1 MVQRI
6 SLVSLA
12 LSLAV
17 GVGAAAGQQRPIA
30 GKVVSAA
37 TTEPIAGA
45 TVSVVGT
52 PIAAI
57 TNDRGEFS
65 LSAPEGPATI
75 LVRSVGYRSARVS
88 VAGDVTTA
96 TVSLEQDVFNLEAV
110 VITGQA
116 TAVQQRNLAN
126 AVTTVSAEELNRA
139 PAQTLESALQ
149 GKVPGALVQ
158 LNSGA
163 PGGGGQITFRG
174 VTTIN
179 AGVDPVIVVDG
190 LVIANDAIAS
200 NMNAITAAAAGGN
213 SSTQDNAVNRI
224 ADLNPNDI
232 QSTQF
237 LKGASAAAIYGAQ
250 AANGVIIIT
259 TRRGHPGAPRFTATQ
274 RFGTFSLANKMG
286 LRKFADTTEAFGV
299 WAPQVPRDTATRT
312 LIRGYCNLPN
322 GACPFF
328 DNEQALY
335 GEHQLAAETDVSVT
349 GGNDQTTYYLSGL
362 VKKDGGIAPKTG
374 YQKQSIRAN
383 LDQVLGTRFKVSV
396 NLNAIHD
403 ISNRG
408 ISNNDNTG
416 TSTYLVYPTTP
427 SFVDL
432 RPSNGVYPLNPFA
445 PSNPLQTFAE
455 LKNAEDVWRILG
467 TSTAKM
473 DAVTTPTQH
482 LVFSLT
488 GGLDFFSQRNDV
500 LSPANLQYEPF
511 DGQPG
516 TVVLGKA
523 TDLRLNLVGS
533 VVHTYTPASNAF
545 QATTSAGFQYE
556 NRDLNLTNLVGRT
569 IALGLQDVSQATS
582 LTSSQSLQPVKN
594 VGIYGQEEVLLVN
607 QRLLLT
613 AGIRADRSSVN
624 GDPRKYYFFPKA
636 AASYRFVQPMGGI
649 DEFKLRAAWGQT
661 GNPPLFGARYV
672 VDSTQVV
679 GGQFGQF
686 PALQLGDP
694 NIKPERNTEIEGGF
708 DATFGKEFATLG
720 VTYYR
725 KTVTDLLLVQSL
737 APSTGYATRVFNAP
751 GAQLSNWGVEVAA
764 AVSPVRTAD
773 VNWIIRGTFDLNR
786 SNIDS
791 LPVPAFNTGG
801 FGTSLGAYRI
811 EQGKSATQI
820 VGSEGHVGDANPDFR
835 AGLSSDLT
843 FKRFSL
849 GFTWE
854 WKHGGDIINLTQLL
868 FDAFGNSVDQVSAGD
883 TRISTWAGGCGGTGC
898 TKVYVQDG
906 SYLKL
911 RELSVGYDLPPS
923 VPQHFGMRTARIS
936 FSGRNLLRFTPY
948 KGLDPEVSNFGNQ
961 AIARNID
968 VAPFPP
974 SRSFFFSIDVGF

>member
-1 MVQRI
+1 MPRASFVT
-6 SLVSLA
+6 LA

-17 GVGAAAGQQRPIA
+17 GLGAAAQQRSIR

-37 TTEPIAGA
+37 TAEPTAGA
-45 TVSVVGT
+45 SVAVAGT
-52 PIAAI
+52 PITAL

-65 LSAPEGPATI
+65 LSAPEGAVTL
-75 LVRSVGYRSARVS
+75 LVRAVGFKHAQIP
-88 VAGDVTTA
+88 VAAGVGDVTA
-96 TVSLEQDVFNLEAV
+96 RLEQDVFNLEAV

-116 TAVQQRNLAN
+116 TGVEQRNLAN
-126 AVTTVSAEELNRA
+126 AVTTVSAAQLNRA
-139 PAQTLESALQ
+139 PTQTLESALQ

-158 LNSGA
+158 MNSGA
-163 PGGGGQITFRG
+163 PGGGGQIAFRG

-179 AGVDPVIVVDG
+179 AGVDPLIVVDG

-200 NMNAITAAAAGGN
+200 NMNAITAAAGGGN
-213 SSTQDNAVNRI
+213 ASNQDNPVNRL

-232 QSTQF
+232 QDIQT
-237 LKGASAAAIYGAQ
+237 LKGASAAAIYGSQ

-259 TRRGHPGAPRFTATQ
+259 TRRGRPGAPRFSVAQ
-274 RFGTFSLANKMG
+274 RFGTFGVANKMG
-286 LRKFADTTEAFGV
+286 ARKFNDTTEAFGV
-299 WAPQVPRDTATRT
+299 FAPKVPRDTATRT
-312 LIRGYCNLPN
+312 VIRGLCNLP
-322 GACPFF
+322 GGKCPFF
-328 DNEQALY
+328 DNEQPLY
-335 GEHQLAAETDVSVT
+335 GEHQLSAETDASVT

-362 VKKDGGIAPKTG
+362 VKKDGGIAPNTG

-383 LDQVLGTRFKVSV
+383 LDQALGSRFKVSL

-403 ISNRG
+403 LSKRG

-427 SFVDL
+427 SFLDL
-432 RPSNGVYPLNPFA
+432 RPVNGVYPVNPFA

-455 LKNAEDVWRILG
+455 LKNSEDVWRILG
-467 TSTAKM
+467 TSTAKV
-473 DAVTTPTQH
+473 DVVTTPTQH
-482 LVFSLT
+482 LVFNLT

-523 TDLRLNLVGS
+523 NDLRLNLVGS
-533 VVHTYTPASNAF
+533 AVHTYTPASNAF

-569 IALGLQDVSQATS
+569 IALGLQNVSQATS
-582 LTSSQSLQPVKN
+582 LTSSQSEQPVKN
-594 VGIYGQEEVLLVN
+594 MGIYGQEEVLLAD

-624 GDPRKYYFFPKA
+624 GDPRKFYFFPKA
-636 AASYRFVQPMGGI
+636 AASYRFVQPLGGV
-649 DEFKLRAAWGQT
+649 DELKLRAAWGQT
-661 GNPPLFGARYV
+661 GNPPLFGGRYV

-694 NIKPERNTEIEGGF
+694 NIKPERNTEIEAGL
-708 DATFGKEFATLG
+708 DATFGKEFATLS
-720 VTYYR
+720 VSLYR
-725 KTVTDLLLVQSL
+725 KTITDLLLVQSL
-737 APSTGYATRVFNAP
+737 APSTGYASRIFNAP
-751 GAQLSNWGVEVAA
+751 GAQLSDRGIEIAA
-764 AVSPVRTAD
+764 EVSPVRKPE
-773 VNWIIRGTFDLNR
+773 VNWIIRGTFDLSRN
-786 SNIDS
+786 NVDS
-791 LPVPAFNTGG
+791 LPVPAFNTLG
-801 FGTSLGAYRI
+801 FGTSLGAFRI

-843 FKRFSL
+843 YKQLSL

-868 FDAFGNSVDQVSAGD
+868 YDAFGNSVDQVPAGD
-883 TRISTWAGGCGGTGC
+883 TRISTWADSANPQ

-911 RELSVGYDLPPS
+911 RELTVGYDLPPS

-961 AIARNID
+961 AIGRNID

-974 SRSFFFSIDVGF
+974 NRSFFFSIDVGF

>member
-1 MVQRI
+1 VLSRV
-6 SLVSLA
+6 SFVSLA
-12 LSLAV
+12 LSLVV
-17 GVGAAAGQQRPIA
+17 GVGAAAQQRPIR

-37 TTEPIAGA
+37 TAEPVAGA
-45 TVSVVGT
+45 SVAVAGT
-52 PIAAI
+52 PITAL

-65 LSAPEGPATI
+65 LAAPEGAVTL
-75 LVRSVGYRSARVS
+75 LVRSVGFKHAQLP
-88 VAGDVTTA
+88 VAAGGGDVT
-96 TVSLEQDVFNLEAV
+96 VRLEQDVFNLEAV

-116 TAVQQRNLAN
+116 TGVEQRNLAN
-126 AVTTVSAEELNRA
+126 AVTTVTAAQLNRA
-139 PAQTLESALQ
+139 PTQTLESALQ

-158 LNSGA
+158 MNSGA
-163 PGGGGQITFRG
+163 PGGGGQIAFRG

-179 AGVDPVIVVDG
+179 AGVDPLIVVDG

-213 SSTQDNAVNRI
+213 ASNQDNPVNRL
-224 ADLNPNDI
+224 ADLNPSDI
-232 QSTQF
+232 QDIQT
-237 LKGASAAAIYGAQ
+237 LKGASAAAIYGSQ

-259 TRRGHPGAPRFTATQ
+259 TRRGRPGAPRFSITQ

-286 LRKFADTTEAFGV
+286 ARKFNDTTEAFGV
-299 WAPQVPRDTATRT
+299 FASQVPRDTATRT
-312 LIRGYCNLPN
+312 VIRGLCNLP
-322 GACPFF
+322 GGKCPFF
-328 DNEQALY
+328 DNEQPLY
-335 GEHQLAAETDVSVT
+335 GEHQLAAETDASVT

-362 VKKDGGIAPKTG
+362 VKKDGGIAPNTS

-383 LDQVLGTRFKVSV
+383 LDQVLGSRFKVSL

-403 ISNRG
+403 LSNRG

-427 SFVDL
+427 SFLDL
-432 RPSNGVYPLNPFA
+432 RPVNGVYPINPFA

-455 LKNAEDVWRILG
+455 LKNSEDVWRVLG
-467 TSTAKM
+467 TSTAKV
-473 DAVTTPTQH
+473 DALTTPTQH
-482 LVFSLT
+482 LVFNLT

-500 LSPANLQYEPF
+500 LSPADLQYEPF

-523 TDLRLNLVGS
+523 SDLRLNLVGS

-569 IALGLQDVSQATS
+569 IALGLQNVSQATS
-582 LTSSQSLQPVKN
+582 LTSSQSEQPVKN
-594 VGIYGQEEVLLVN
+594 IGIYGQEEVLLAD

-624 GDPRKYYFFPKA
+624 GDPRKFYFFPKA
-636 AASYRFVQPMGGI
+636 AASYRFVQPIGGI
-649 DEFKLRAAWGQT
+649 DELKLRAAWGQT
-661 GNPPLFGARYV
+661 GNPPLFGGRYV

-694 NIKPERNTEIEGGF
+694 SIKPERNTEIEAGL

-720 VTYYR
+720 VTVYR
-725 KTVTDLLLVQSL
+725 KIVTDLLLVQSL
-737 APSTGYATRVFNAP
+737 APSTGFATRIFNAP
-751 GAQLSNWGVEVAA
+751 GAQLSDKGIEIAA
-764 AVSPVRTAD
+764 AVSPVRKPD
-773 VNWIIRGTFDLNR
+773 VNWIVRGTFDLSR
-786 SNIDS
+786 SNVDS
-791 LPVPAFNTGG
+791 LPVPAFNTLG
-801 FGTSLGAYRI
+801 FGTSLGAFRI

-835 AGLSSDLT
+835 VGLSSDLT
-843 FKRFSL
+843 YKRLNL

-868 FDAFGNSVDQVSAGD
+868 YDAFGNSVDQVSAGD
-883 TRISTWAGGCGGTGC
+883 KRISTWAAGCGGTGC

-911 RELSVGYDLPPS
+911 RELNVGYELPSAIPS
-923 VPQHFGMRTARIS
+923 HFGMRTARIS

-961 AIARNID
+961 AIGRNID

>member
-1 MVQRI
+1 MVQRT
-6 SLVSLA
+6 LLASLA

-17 GVGAAAGQQRPIA
+17 GIGAAAGQQRPIT

-37 TTEPIAGA
+37 TTEPVAGA
-45 TVSVVGT
+45 RIVVVGT
-52 PIAAI
+52 PITAI

-65 LSAPEGPATI
+65 LSAPEGAVTL
-75 LVRSVGYRSARVS
+75 LVRGVGFKHVQLPVLAGT
-88 VAGDVTTA
+88 GDVT
-96 TVSLEQDVFNLEAV
+96 VRLEQDVFNLEAV

-116 TAVQQRNLAN
+116 TGVEQRNLAN
-126 AVTTVSAEELNRA
+126 AVTTVSAAQLNRA
-139 PAQTLESALQ
+139 PTPTLESALQ
-149 GKVPGALVQ
+149 GKIPGALVQ
-158 LNSGA
+158 MNSGA
-163 PGGGGQITFRG
+163 PGGGGQIAFRG

-179 AGVDPVIVVDG
+179 GGVDPLIVVDG
-190 LVIANDAIAS
+190 MVIANDAIAS
-200 NMNAITAAAAGGN
+200 NMNAVTAAAAGGN
-213 SSTQDNAVNRI
+213 ASNQDNPVNRL

-232 QSTQF
+232 QDIQA
-237 LKGASAAAIYGAQ
+237 LKGASAAAIYGSQ

-259 TRRGHPGAPRFTATQ
+259 TRRGRPGAPRFSVTQ
-274 RFGTFSLANKMG
+274 RFGTFGVANQMG
-286 LRKFADTTEAFGV
+286 ARPFNDTTEAFGV
-299 WAPQVPRDTATRT
+299 FAPKVPRDTATRT
-312 LIRGYCNLPN
+312 VIRGLCNLP
-322 GACPFF
+322 GGKCPFF
-328 DNEQALY
+328 NNEQPLY
-335 GEHQLAAETDVSVT
+335 GEHQLAAETDASVT

-383 LDQVLGTRFKVSV
+383 LDQVLGSRFKVSL
-396 NLNAIHD
+396 NLNAIHSL
-403 ISNRG
+403 SNRG

-427 SFVDL
+427 SFLDL
-432 RPSNGVYPLNPFA
+432 RPVNGLYPINPFA

-455 LKNAEDVWRILG
+455 LRNSEDVWRVLG
-467 TSTAKM
+467 TSTAKV
-473 DAVTTPTQH
+473 DVVTTPTQH
-482 LVFSLT
+482 LVFNLT

-500 LSPANLQYEPF
+500 LSPADLQYEPF

-523 TDLRLNLVGS
+523 SDLRLNLVGS

-569 IALGLQDVSQATS
+569 IALGLQNVSQATS
-582 LTSSQSLQPVKN
+582 LTSSQSEQPVKN
-594 VGIYGQEEVLLVN
+594 AGIYGQEEVLMAD

-624 GDPRKYYFFPKA
+624 GDPRKFYFFPKA
-636 AASYRFVQPMGGI
+636 AASYRFGQPLGGI
-649 DEFKLRAAWGQT
+649 DELKLRAAWGQT

-694 NIKPERNTEIEGGF
+694 NIKPERNTEIEAGV

-720 VTYYR
+720 VTVYR
-725 KTVTDLLLVQSL
+725 KVVTDLLLVQSL
-737 APSTGYATRVFNAP
+737 APSTGYATRIFNAP
-751 GAQLSNWGVEVAA
+751 AAQLSDRGIEIAA
-764 AVSPVRTAD
+764 AVSPVRKPD
-773 VNWIIRGTFDLNR
+773 VNWIIRGTFDLSR

-791 LPVPAFNTGG
+791 LPVPAFNTLG
-801 FGTSLGAYRI
+801 FGTSLGAFRI

-835 AGLSSDLT
+835 VGLSSDLT
-843 FKRFSL
+843 YDRLSL

-868 FDAFGNSVDQVSAGD
+868 YDAFGNSVDQVPAGD
-883 TRISTWAGGCGGTGC
+883 TRISTWADPVNPK

-911 RELSVGYDLPPS
+911 RELSVGYELPAS

-961 AIARNID
+961 AIGRNID

-974 SRSFFFSIDVGF
+974 TRSFFFSIDVGF

>member
-1 MVQRI
+1 MIPRV
-6 SLVSLA
+6 LFVSFA

-17 GVGAAAGQQRPIA
+17 GLGAAAQQRSIR

-37 TTEPIAGA
+37 TAEPVAGA
-45 TVSVVGT
+45 SVAVAGT
-52 PIAAI
+52 PITAL

-65 LSAPEGPATI
+65 LSAPEGAVTL
-75 LVRSVGYRSARVS
+75 LVRGVGFKHAQIPVAAG
-88 VAGDVTTA
+88 AGDVTA
-96 TVSLEQDVFNLEAV
+96 QLEQDVFNLEAV

-116 TAVQQRNLAN
+116 TGVEQRNLAN
-126 AVTTVSAEELNRA
+126 AVTTVSAAQLNRA
-139 PAQTLESALQ
+139 PTQSLESALQ

-158 LNSGA
+158 MNSGA
-163 PGGGGQITFRG
+163 PGGGGQIAFRG

-179 AGVDPVIVVDG
+179 AGVDPLIVVDG

-213 SSTQDNAVNRI
+213 ASNQDNPVNRI

-232 QSTQF
+232 QDIQA
-237 LKGASAAAIYGAQ
+237 LKGASAAAIYGSQ

-259 TRRGHPGAPRFTATQ
+259 TRRGRPGAPRFSVTQ
-274 RFGTFSLANKMG
+274 RFGTFGVANKMG
-286 LRKFADTTEAFGV
+286 ARKFNDTTEAFGV
-299 WAPQVPRDTATRT
+299 FAPKVPRDTATRT
-312 LIRGYCNLPN
+312 VIRGLCNLP
-322 GACPFF
+322 GGKCPFF
-328 DNEQALY
+328 DNEQPLY
-335 GEHQLAAETDVSVT
+335 GEHQLAAETDASVT

-362 VKKDGGIAPKTG
+362 VKKDGGIAPNTG

-383 LDQVLGTRFKVSV
+383 LDQLLGSRFKVSL

-403 ISNRG
+403 LSNRG

-427 SFVDL
+427 SFLDL
-432 RPSNGVYPLNPFA
+432 RPVDGVYPVNPFA

-455 LKNAEDVWRILG
+455 LRNSEDVWRVLG
-467 TSTAKM
+467 TSTAKV
-473 DAVTTPTQH
+473 DAVTTPTQR
-482 LVFSLT
+482 LVFNLT

-500 LSPANLQYEPF
+500 LSPADLQYEPF

-523 TDLRLNLVGS
+523 SDLRLNLVGS
-533 VVHTYTPASNAF
+533 AVHTYTPASNAF

-569 IALGLQDVSQATS
+569 IALGLQNVSQATS
-582 LTSSQSLQPVKN
+582 LTSSQSEQPVKN
-594 VGIYGQEEVLLVN
+594 MGIYGQEEVLLAD

-624 GDPRKYYFFPKA
+624 GDPRKFYFFPKA
-636 AASYRFVQPMGGI
+636 AASYRFVQPLGGV
-649 DEFKLRAAWGQT
+649 DELKLRAAWGQT

-694 NIKPERNTEIEGGF
+694 NIKPERNTEIEAGL

-720 VTYYR
+720 VTVYR
-725 KTVTDLLLVQSL
+725 KVVTDLLLVQSL
-737 APSTGYATRVFNAP
+737 APSTGFATRIFNAP
-751 GAQLSNWGVEVAA
+751 GAQLSDKGIEIAA
-764 AVSPVRTAD
+764 AVSPVRTPE
-773 VNWIIRGTFDLNR
+773 VNWIVRGTFDLSR

-791 LPVPAFNTGG
+791 LPVPAFNTLG
-801 FGTSLGAYRI
+801 FGTSLGAFRI

-843 FKRFSL
+843 YERLSL

-868 FDAFGNSVDQVSAGD
+868 YDAAGNSVDQVPAGNA
-883 TRISTWAGGCGGTGC
+883 RISAWSDSLNPQ

-911 RELSVGYDLPPS
+911 RELNVGYELPSS
-923 VPQHFGMRTARIS
+923 VPRHFGMRTARVS

-961 AIARNID
+961 AIGRNID

-974 SRSFFFSIDVGF
+974 NRSFFFSIDVGF